1 LEELEGEMGQCR
13 TCANR
18 FC

>member
-1 LEELEGEMGQCR
+1 LEELEGERGQCW